1 MLHIDNGANIF
12 IIELIYIVSIIV
24 IFIIV
29 HISIINACD
38 L

>member
-1 MLHIDNGANIF
+1 VLHIDNGANIF